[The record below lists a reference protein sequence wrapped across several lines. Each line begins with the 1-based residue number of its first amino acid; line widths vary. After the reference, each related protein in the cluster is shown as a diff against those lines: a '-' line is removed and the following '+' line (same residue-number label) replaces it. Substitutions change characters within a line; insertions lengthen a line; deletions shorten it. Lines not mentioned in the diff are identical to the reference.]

1 MSPSQRRRVAVVM
14 AAHFVASFA
23 ALGVPPYFGKML
35 ALSLGEQRSWLAGL
49 LYVLPTVL
57 TAVSSPFW
65 GRLADRVGARPM
77 LIRAQLGLALGF
89 LLAGHATST
98 PLFAVAL
105 VVQGLVGGTF
115 GASNTFLATFLAGR
129 NLRDSL
135 TLMQGSAR
143 AALVVA
149 PIVVG
154 LALPVGDPVR
164 IYQHLFW
171 LPLAAVFLILWVTPK
186 REEPEAGESGPKQ
199 PEASVSRPAFGAGE
213 VFALQFLFT
222 FSTVVTFPYFLAHA
236 ERVPG
241 AGARGVAG
249 ALFALPHFVYLLGAA
264 PLSRRVR
271 ERPRVLFAASL
282 LVLAL
287 SLVGQ
292 SQASSLPTLAAARLL
307 MGLAMTVCF
316 ISLHG
321 FVADVVREGS
331 AGKAFGW
338 FEASNKWGGVAAGVA
353 AGGVSAAWGLSSPF
367 LLGAAGA
374 AVAAAYVLHRVA
386 RTALDVQARP
396 TLGEKEG
403 THHVEHAR

>member
-1 MSPSQRRRVAVVM
+1 MIPAQKRRVAAVM
-14 AAHFVASFA
+14 VAHFVAAFA

-35 ALSLGEQRSWLAGL
+35 AVSLGEQRAWLPGL

-65 GRLADRVGARPM
+65 GRMADRLGARPM
-77 LIRAQLGLALGF
+77 LLRAQLGLALGF
-89 LLAGHATST
+89 LLAGLASST
-98 PLFAVAL
+98 PMFAAAL
-105 VVQGLVGGTF
+105 VLQGLVGGTF
-115 GASNTFLATFLAGR
+115 GASNAFLATFLQGR
-129 NLRDSL
+129 DLRDSL

-149 PIVVG
+149 PIIVG
-154 LALPVGDPVR
+154 LLLPSGDPLRV
-164 IYQHLFW
+164 YQVLFW
-171 LPLAAVFLILWVTPK
+171 LPLAAVLVTLGVSPQGK
-186 REEPEAGESGPKQ
+186 EPSPGEAAPRAPEA
-199 PEASVSRPAFGAGE
+199 VSRPAFTAGE

-222 FSTVVTFPYFLAHA
+222 FSTVVTFPYFLPHV
-236 ERVPG
+236 EQVPG

-264 PLSRRVR
+264 PLSRHVR
-271 ERPRVLFAASL
+271 ERPLSLFAGAL
-282 LVLAL
+282 LVLAV
-287 SLVGQ
+287 SLVA
-292 SQASSLPTLAAARLL
+292 QAGAGDLPMLMGARLL

-338 FEASNKWGGVAAGVA
+338 FEASSKWGGVAAGVA
-353 AGGVSAAWGLSSPF
+353 AGAVSAAWGLSSPF

-374 AVAAAYVLHRVA
+374 AGAAVYVLHRVS
-386 RTALDVQARP
+386 RTAQAEALP
-396 TLGEKEG
+396 APEEKEG
-403 THHVEHAR
+403 RHHVEHAR